1 MPWVLGDPWLCAPL
15 PAGRIPPRIKAAS
28 PETRFTSPGAGTAS
42 RLGPGRAQ
50 LAAPNPCWEQ
60 AAPHRADAAASAQ
73 SNSCGKGQPGR
84 PVLPVCSPRHLP
96 ALLLALVAFTPKNNP
111 VEPQRSPSLLST
123 GKAYQ
128 HSTLNV
134 QCVKENKAYSG
145 PHFRLFGET
154 NPAPVY
160 LLHVPATLQLPSVC
174 CFKLFVFA
182 FLNKVA
188 AFTRLLQRCPASLA
202 SSFVF

>member
-1 MPWVLGDPWLCAPL
+1 MGDPWLCAPL

-28 PETRFTSPGAGTAS
+28 PETRFTP
-42 RLGPGRAQ
+42 Q
-50 LAAPNPCWEQ
+50 EQ
-60 AAPHRADAAASAQ
+60 ALPPGWDQEGLSSLLPIRAGNRQ
-73 SNSCGKGQPGR
+73 LLTGQMLQPQHKVTRGKGQPGR